1 MRVAITGGTGFV
13 GSNTARALLAA
24 GHEVVLVSRGTRR
37 VAPREG
43 LRAVRADV
51 IGGEGLAEAFAGCD
65 AVVHLTAIIR
75 EKGKQTFDR
84 VIRLGTE
91 HVVAA
96 ASKAGVGHLVYISAI
111 GADPDPRFPY
121 HYTKWM
127 AEQSVRSS
135 GVPYTILRPSL
146 IFGPGDGFFT
156 TLCSLV
162 RYSIPVIPIAGD
174 GGSLFQPIG
183 IDDVVRCIVLSLE
196 RGPARRVIEIGGP
209 EQLSYEGIVD
219 VIHDAIGA
227 GMRIKVHVP
236 VGALLPAAM
245 VMDKVLPNP
254 PVTPAQLKMLA
265 RHNITR
271 IELSAQRLRFRP
283 RVVHGQRGLP
293 QRALNA
299 EQAARRAGDR
309 AAAGACG
316 TGQLCSGAA
325 LGRAAVPVRSR
336 QP

>member
-13 GSNTARALLAA
+13 GSNAARALLAA
-24 GHEVVLVSRGTRR
+24 GHEVVLVARGTRR

-43 LRAVRADV
+43 LRVVRADV
-51 IGGEGLAEAFAGCD
+51 VAGDGLAEAFAGSD

-84 VIRLGTE
+84 VIRRGTE
-91 HVVAA
+91 NVVAA
-96 ASKAGVGHLVYISAI
+96 AATARVGHLVYVSAI

-127 AEQSVRSS
+127 AEQSVRTS
-135 GVPYTILRPSL
+135 GVPFTILRPSL

-162 RYSIPVIPIAGD
+162 RYSVPVVPIAGD
-174 GGSLFQPIG
+174 GGSLFQPIS

-196 RGPARRVIEIGGP
+196 RGPALRVIEIGGP
-209 EQLSYEGIVD
+209 EQLSYERIVD
-219 VIHDAIGA
+219 IIHDAIGA

-236 VGALLPAAM
+236 VAALMPAAA
-245 VMDKVLPNP
+245 VMDKVLANP
-254 PVTPAQLKMLA
+254 PVTPAQLRMLA

-271 IELSAQRLRFRP
+271 IDA
-283 RVVHGQRGLP
+283 
-293 QRALNA
+293 
-299 EQAARRAGDR
+299 
-309 AAAGACG
+309 
-316 TGQLCSGAA
+316 
-325 LGRAAVPVRSR
+325 VRSAFGFAPASFSANASYLNER
-336 QP
+336 

>member
-13 GSNTARALLAA
+13 GSNVARTLLGS
-24 GHEVVLVSRGTRR
+24 GHEVVLIARGSRR

-43 LRAVRADV
+43 LSVVRADV
-51 IGGEGLAEAFAGCD
+51 TTGTALAAAFAECD

-75 EKGKQTFDR
+75 EKGKQTFDA
-84 VIRLGTE
+84 VIRRGTE
-91 HVVAA
+91 NVVAA
-96 ASKAGVGHLVYISAI
+96 AASAGVGHLLYVSAI

-121 HYTKWM
+121 HYAKWM
-127 AEQSVRSS
+127 AEQAVRGS

-174 GGSLFQPIG
+174 GGSLFQPIS
-183 IDDVVRCIVLSLE
+183 IDDVVRCITLSLD
-196 RGPARRVIEIGGP
+196 RGPAMRVIEIGGP
-209 EQLSYEGIVD
+209 EQLSYEAIVD
-219 VIHDAIGA
+219 AIHDAIGA

-236 VGALLPAAM
+236 VAALLPAAA

-254 PVTPAQLKMLA
+254 PVTPAQLRMLA

-271 IELSAQRLRFRP
+271 I
-283 RVVHGQRGLP
+283 
-293 QRALNA
+293 
-299 EQAARRAGDR
+299 D
-309 AAAGACG
+309 
-316 TGQLCSGAA
+316 
-325 LGRAAVPVRSR
+325 AVPSAFGFAPTSFSANAGYLNDR
-336 QP
+336 